1 MANQYGEGGT
11 FTVRMEGPFGSTS
24 TPINV
29 VSVSAPLSEW
39 KGAISPFSQV
49 IFVPGVTAT
58 SKIDLQLGYEQLN
71 TFRDQEIA
79 FVAENVNGEVTLYA
93 IGEKPKADVNLQAT
107 LTEVVVST
115 ERIIGDV
122 ATTTVPRPDYNQTDP
137 EKGDFIK
144 NKPTELIESI
154 RKTAN
159 AAMPKAGG
167 KFTGEVDMNE
177 NKIVNVPAPEK
188 DTDAV
193 NKKFVTDQIDNTHL
207 SKTVTATVAGWTGD
221 SAPYTQTIAVE
232 GVMET
237 DNPHYCV
244 VYSEDADT
252 RQAEKE
258 AFSLVDELETADG
271 SITFTC
277 FEDKPEVDLNIQ
289 LEVNR

>member
-58 SKIDLQLGYEQLN
+58 SKIDLQLGYDQLN

-79 FVAENVNGEVTLYA
+79 FVAENANGEVTLYA
-93 IGEKPKADVNLQAT
+93 IGEKPKTDVTLQAT

-137 EKGDFIK
+137 EKGDYIK
-144 NKPTELIESI
+144 NRPTDLIESI

-188 DTDAV
+188 EKDAA
-193 NKKFVTDQIDNTHL
+193 NKAYVD
-207 SKTVTATVAGWTGD
+207 SKHHTATVTATAAGWTGD
-221 SAPYTQTIAVE
+221 AAPYTQTIAVD
-232 GVMET
+232 GILET
-237 DNPHYCV
+237 DNPHYGV

-258 AFSLVDELETADG
+258 AFSLVDDLETADG

>member
-11 FTVRMEGPFGSTS
+11 FTVRMEGPFGSTA
-24 TPINV
+24 TPIDV

-49 IFVPGVTAT
+49 VAVPGVTAT
-58 SKIDLQLGYEQLN
+58 SKIDLQLGYDQLN

-93 IGEKPKADVNLQAT
+93 IGEKPKADVTLQAT

-115 ERIIGDV
+115 DRIIGNV
-122 ATTTVPRPDYNQTDP
+122 ATTTVPRPDYDQTNP
-137 EKGDFIK
+137 EKGDYIK
-144 NKPTELIESI
+144 NRPAELIESI

-193 NKKFVTDQIDNTHL
+193 NKRFVTDQIADTHF
-207 SKTVTATVAGWTGD
+207 STTVLIPTSGWS
-221 SAPYTQTIAVE
+221 SAAPFTQTVSVPGIKAEDDPHIAPLYSSDQ
-232 GVMET
+232 ET
-237 DNPHYCV
+237 RIKEKLAFCYLDDV
-244 VYSEDADT
+244 QTSADQMT
-252 RQAEKE
+252 
-258 AFSLVDELETADG
+258 L
-271 SITFTC
+271 IC
-277 FEDKPEVDLNIQ
+277 FENKPEVSFTIK

>member
-79 FVAENVNGEVTLYA
+79 FVAENVNGEITLYA

-122 ATTTVPRPDYNQTDP
+122 ATTTVPRPDYDQTDP

-144 NKPTELIESI
+144 NRPTDLIESI

-159 AAMPKAGG
+159 EAMPKAGG

-177 NKIVNVPAPEK
+177 NKIVNVPDPEK

-193 NKKFVTDQIDNTHL
+193 NKAYVD
-207 SKTVTATVAGWTGD
+207 SKHHAATVTATATGWTGD
-221 SAPYTQTIAVE
+221 AAPYVQTIAVD
-232 GVMET
+232 GIVET
-237 DNPHYCV
+237 DNPHYGV

-258 AFSLVDELETADG
+258 AFSLVDDLETADG